1 MESPYTPEFFA
12 TLQAGSRNSAR
23 EIVPL
28 ILELIHPQSVVDVGC
43 GDGTWLSVFQEFGIR
58 DYLGIDGDYIESEQL
73 QISSDNFLSFDL
85 KQPISIEKAF
95 DLVLSLE
102 VAEHLPADCA
112 DIFVDSLTKLGEAI
126 VFSAAIPY
134 QGGTEHINEQWQN
147 YWVTR
152 FQSRGYQVIDC
163 LRNKIW
169 NNEQVEPWYAQNSLI
184 FVKEDRLD
192 NYPLL
197 QQELQKTNT
206 TQLAIVHPKIYT
218 NTVPETRRLTPVQ
231 QPSSNPL
238 TNTQLRLNEN
248 RFGSLELEI
257 TAVNL
262 LDEKG
267 NAIAQLDSGAFLR
280 VAIEYLTQQSLPS
293 PIFSVTISRED
304 GLVLCDTNTTEAGI
318 SLSHLQQ
325 RGQITLC
332 LDRLD
337 LSSGQY
343 FVDVGVYE
351 QNWAYAYDYH
361 WHVYPLEIRST
372 TNAKSILSPPLHWEI
387 SNVPVP
393 DEETQH

>member
-1 MESPYTPEFFA
+1 MESPYTSEFFA
-12 TLQAGSRNSAR
+12 TLQAGSRGSAR

-28 ILELIHPQSVVDVGC
+28 ILELVHPKSVIDVGC
-43 GDGTWLSVFQEFGIR
+43 GDGTWLSVFQEFGIE
-58 DYLGIDGDYIESEQL
+58 DYLGIDGDYVDGEQL
-73 QISSDNFLSFDL
+73 QIPADRFLDFDL
-85 KQPISIEKAF
+85 KQSISIEKTF

-112 DIFVDSLTKLGEAI
+112 DTFVDSLAKLGEAI

-169 NNEQVEPWYAQNSLI
+169 DNAKVEAWYAQNMLI
-184 FVKEDRLD
+184 FIKEERLS

-197 QQELQKTNT
+197 QQELQSPNS
-206 TQLAIVHPKIYT
+206 LPLVIVHPKIYL
-218 NTVPETRRLTPVQ
+218 NQLPETRRRTPTQ
-231 QPSSNPL
+231 HPASDTS

-257 TAVNL
+257 TAVKL
-262 LDEKG
+262 LDEEG
-267 NAIAQLDSGAFLR
+267 NAIAQLDSGASLR
-280 VAIEYLTQQSLPS
+280 VEIEYLTPQSLPS

-318 SLSHLQQ
+318 SLSHLQE
-325 RGQITLC
+325 RGRITLC

-372 TNAKSILSPPLHWEI
+372 ANAKSILSPPRHWEI
-387 SNVPVP
+387 SDVPVP